1 MAYRG
6 IGEYHVCRASFGRPP
21 MRMSRRLL
29 LTAVVLSA
37 PLSPVRADSTR
48 IEFTSAED
56 VGLAVGRVSS
66 AYAELTACPDG
77 RGTAMTLL
85 FVGGPRA
92 AARPAVFLAARPA
105 GSLPSDWTR
114 ALGVRLRVYNPGPAL
129 LSLEIEVR
137 TSGGNY
143 ARHAMLS
150 AGHWRTVALDTR
162 ALRDAG
168 ADLATV
174 QGMALRPSAD
184 QAGRL
189 SEILVDRIVVDW
201 DGPAPCLAPVAP
213 RERVLGPAAAIAAE
227 LGDLG
232 FLRWCGMRVPVAAE
246 ADVLVAGGGLA
257 GVAAAVA
264 AARQG
269 ARVILVEQS
278 GVVGG
283 MATSGYVPPAM
294 RTELAGGLVGE
305 FAAALD
311 ECGGPDQQRHPE
323 VMKAVLLA
331 LLRGCGARLLLYTTA
346 VAPVMDGRRVTGLVV
361 HSKAGFQ
368 ALRAPIVIDCTG
380 DADIAARAGAPFQ
393 IGRGR
398 DPLTQTMTLMF
409 LLGNVDTDQFPG
421 AHRGGSTQPYVD
433 VAKAE
438 GNFSLRFA
446 GGAYC
451 EKVISGPHGVINVNC
466 VNVGGVDPLSPA
478 DLTYAHV
485 QAFDVA
491 WQLVDFFRRYVPGC
505 EECYLVSSA
514 SYVGVRES
522 RRVVGEYLLTARDV
536 LGAAGFEDGIAR
548 GFYPVDIHGADNTGD
563 AAGAHLRAPYEIPYR
578 CLVPKGVEGLLVA
591 GRPISADHVA
601 HGSLRVMGT
610 TMALGEAAGTAAAL
624 CHQRGVSPRQLD
636 GREVRA
642 QLERAGALPQAWQRV
657 EDNPALRAKGT
668 AALADSCHPSYPDSA
683 EGAID
688 GLVGVGSDSR
698 WVSGEGEEPHWLE
711 LQFPRATTVSAVTL
725 YFWPPGG
732 QGTET
737 SYVPREVQIQA
748 RLDGEWRPLASAE
761 PDAVTVRVP
770 FGAVTTHRL
779 RLWFPRGSRADGIIR
794 LREVT
799 VASPGQSSDQGPAG
813 R

>member
-1 MAYRG
+1 
-6 IGEYHVCRASFGRPP
+6 
-21 MRMSRRLL
+21 MSWRLL
-29 LTAVVLSA
+29 VAAVALAA
-37 PLSPVRADSTR
+37 PLAPVRADSTLTG
-48 IEFTSAED
+48 FTTAQD
-56 VGLAVGRVSS
+56 VGLAVGHVSS
-66 AYAELTACPDG
+66 AYAELTEGPDG
-77 RGTAMTLL
+77 RGRVMKLL
-85 FVGGPRA
+85 FVGGPKA
-92 AARPAVFLAARPA
+92 AARPGVFLAARPV

-114 ALGVRLRVYNPGPAL
+114 SLGVRLRVYNPGPAL

-137 TSGGNY
+137 TPAGSYG
-143 ARHAMLS
+143 RHAVLS
-150 AGHWRTVALDTR
+150 AGHWRTVALDPG
-162 ALRDAG
+162 AVRDAG
-168 ADLATV
+168 ADLARV
-174 QGMALRPSAD
+174 QGLVLRPSAG

-189 SEILVDRIVVDW
+189 TEILVDRIVVDW
-201 DGPAPCLAPVAP
+201 DGPAPGLPPVEP
-213 RERVLGPAAAIAAE
+213 RERALGPAAAIAPKLGE
-227 LGDLG
+227 LGC
-232 FLRWCGMRVPVAAE
+232 LRWSGMKVPVVAE
-246 ADVLVAGGGLA
+246 TDVLVAGGGLA

-269 ARVILVEQS
+269 ARVVLVEQS
-278 GVVGG
+278 GAVGG
-283 MATSGYVPPAM
+283 MATSGYVPPAV
-294 RTELAGGLVGE
+294 RPELAGGLVSE
-305 FAAALD
+305 FLAALD
-311 ECGGPDQQRHPE
+311 ERGGPDQQRHPE

-331 LLRGCGARLLLYTTA
+331 MLKDSGARLLLYTTA
-346 VAPVMDGRRVTGLVV
+346 VAPLMDGRRITGLTV

-368 ALRAPIVIDCTG
+368 ALRAAIVVDCTG

-398 DPLTQTMTLMF
+398 DELTQTMTLMF

-421 AHRGGSTQPYVD
+421 APRGGSTQPYVD

-466 VNVGGVDPLSPA
+466 VNVGAVDPLNPA

-485 QAFDVA
+485 QAFEVA
-491 WQLVDFFRRYVPGC
+491 WQLVEFFRRYVPGC

-522 RRVVGEYLLTARDV
+522 RRVVGEYVLTARDV

-548 GFYPVDIHGADNTGD
+548 GFYPVDIHAADGTGD
-563 AAGAHLRAPYEIPYR
+563 AAGARLRAPYEIPYR
-578 CLVPKGVEGLLVA
+578 CLVPRDVEGLLVA

-624 CHQRGVSPRQLD
+624 CHLRGVSPRRLD

-657 EDNPALRAKGT
+657 EDNPALRANGT
-668 AALADSCHPSYPDSA
+668 VALADSYHPGYPDSA

-688 GLVGVGSDSR
+688 GLVAVGSDSR
-698 WVSGEGEEPHWLE
+698 WVSDEAQGPHWLE
-711 LQFPRATTVSAVTL
+711 LQFPRPTTLSAVTL
-725 YFWPPGG
+725 YFWPPNG
-732 QGTET
+732 QGTEI
-737 SYVPREVQIQA
+737 SYVPREVEIQA
-748 RLDGEWRPLASAE
+748 RLEGEWRPLASAE

-770 FGAVTTHRL
+770 FAAVTTRRL
-779 RLWFPRGSRADGIIR
+779 RLWFPTGSRADGIIR

-799 VASPGQSSDQGPAG
+799 AAGPGRS
-813 R
+813 